1 MPLQKL
7 ALSPGIDRDHTRYS
21 NEGTWWDMDKVRFFS
36 GLPQKIGGW
45 QQLGSFTFQGSCKF
59 LHNWITISGEN
70 LLAIGTNLK
79 MYIERSESL
88 YDITPIRKTFT
99 VTNPFATT
107 IGSTIVQATIAN
119 HGATQGD
126 FVTFSGASAV
136 GGVPPS
142 ELNIEHQ
149 ITLVVGNV
157 ISFVVTTT
165 ATSTV
170 AAGGGTVTA
179 AFQPNTGS
187 AIFSSG
193 GYGSGPYGLGPYG
206 SFVPVRYGQ
215 YVGDNF
221 GEDLIFA
228 IRDGGLFYWTGANVP
243 TSLATRGSIL
253 ANMAGAANAPLIV
266 DNLIV
271 TADRHVLTV
280 GVNPI
285 SAINVT
291 INPFTSGATT
301 SPIVTV
307 TLTAHGLTTG
317 GYITVEDAVGFD
329 GLIATELNK
338 QHEIT
343 YVSADTFT
351 ITLTTGCTVG
361 GVVGGGTGVTIYSQD
376 GVEDPMLVRWCTQ
389 DNPLIWTPKVT
400 NTAGDYRLTAGSYT
414 YAVKRMRQENLIWT
428 DVALYS
434 VQFVGPPATF
444 SFITVAE
451 GISIASVTS
460 VAVADNVA
468 YWMGRD
474 KFYMYNGNV
483 APLECTVRRFVFD
496 DINVSQFAQVEAGV
510 NLAFNEVTWWYC
522 SSGSSTIDRYVAY
535 NYAERVW
542 TMGSMART
550 SWLDSQLRS
559 NPIATGTDGKVYYH
573 EVGSDDGSTNPPTAI
588 TAYIESADIDLGEG
602 DDFMFVQRCIPDVD
616 FSNSSAAVPTAVLTL
631 KTRNFPGSNFAQSN
645 ARNVS
650 QTAVVP
656 FDQFTEQVWT
666 RLRGRQIVFRIE
678 STSIGVAWRLGIPRL
693 DLREDGKR

>member
-7 ALSPGIDRDHTRYS
+7 TFRPGIDRDHTRYS
-21 NEGTWWDMDKVRFFS
+21 DEGAWWDMDKVRFFS
-36 GLPQKIGGW
+36 GFPQKIGGW

-59 LHNWITISGEN
+59 LHNWVTLSGEN

-88 YDITPIRKTFT
+88 YDITPIRKTLT
-99 VTNPFATT
+99 ATNPFATT
-107 IGSTIVQATIAN
+107 IGSTTVQATIVS
-119 HGATQGD
+119 HGAIQGD
-126 FVTFSGASAV
+126 FVTFSGSSAV
-136 GGVPPS
+136 GGVPAG
-142 ELNIEHQ
+142 EINIEHQ
-149 ITLVVGNV
+149 ITLVIGNV
-157 ISFVVTTT
+157 ISFVVTTA

-187 AIFSSG
+187 AIYSSG
-193 GYGSGPYGLGPYG
+193 GYGSGPYGLGAYG
-206 SFVPVRYGQ
+206 SFVPLRYGQ

-228 IRDGGLFYWTGANVP
+228 IRDGGLFYWTGANAP
-243 TSLATRGSIL
+243 ASLATRGVIL
-253 ANMAGAANAPLIV
+253 ANMSGAANAPMIV

-271 TADRHVLTV
+271 TADRHVLAV

-285 SAINVT
+285 SDISVVA
-291 INPFTSGATT
+291 NPFTTGAVA
-301 SPIVTV
+301 SPVVTV

-317 GYITVEDAVGFD
+317 DYITVEDATGFD
-329 GLIATELNK
+329 GLVTAELNK

-343 YVSADTFT
+343 YVTADTFT

-361 GVVGGGTGVTIYSQD
+361 AVVGGGTAVVIYSQD
-376 GVEDPMLVRWCTQ
+376 GAEDPMLVRWCTQ
-389 DNPLIWTPKVT
+389 DNPLVWTPKVT

-434 VQFVGPPATF
+434 VQFVGPPNTF

-460 VAVADNVA
+460 VAVVDNVA

-474 KFYMYNGNV
+474 KFYTYGGTV
-483 APLECTVRRFVFD
+483 APLDCTVRRFVFD
-496 DINVSQFAQVEAGV
+496 DINTSQFAQVEAGA

-522 SSGSSTIDRYVAY
+522 ASGSSTPDRYVTY

-550 SWLDSQLRS
+550 SWLDSQLRGK
-559 NPIATGTDGKVYYH
+559 PISTGTDGKVYYH

-602 DDFMFVQRCIPDVD
+602 DKFMFVQRCIPDVD
-616 FSNSSAAVPTAVLTL
+616 FSNSAAVVPAAILTL
-631 KTRNFPGSNFAQSN
+631 KTRNFPGSNFVQSN
-645 ARNVS
+645 ARTVS

-666 RLRGRQIVFRIE
+666 RLRGRQVVFRIE
-678 STSIGVAWRLGIPRL
+678 STSTGVAWRLGVPRL
-693 DLREDGKR
+693 DLRVDGSR